1 MIDLFSIE
9 VTIESRF
16 YYYCLF
22 AHIMFFFEHIHTYVY
37 QPSASFYST
46 SLLVLKNGVSGRQLL
61 VDWWNSFDVSQSR
74 KKDYEGVVKIE
85 KKHAIIELKDSP
97 MSVNGFELRLLI
109 FIFYFLFL
117 FLSLNV
123 TFLCLLSRDVVFKYN
138 TQTYIL
144 FLKGWFSMEVN
155 SSQSSASLV
164 AIAVDV
170 WSKESSSCTSSN
182 SVTRLSTDR
191 FSLVVS
197 VNENTLNIL
206 RYSLCSWMSEM
217 DPLDVILI
225 SDLPRHRLGGSA
237 EVYLRISFTFSLSLS
252 LTLTSLIRVL
262 LL

>member
-1 MIDLFSIE
+1 
-9 VTIESRF
+9 
-16 YYYCLF
+16 
-22 AHIMFFFEHIHTYVY
+22 
-37 QPSASFYST
+37 
-46 SLLVLKNGVSGRQLL
+46 
-61 VDWWNSFDVSQSR
+61 
-74 KKDYEGVVKIE
+74 
-85 KKHAIIELKDSP
+85 
-97 MSVNGFELRLLI
+97 
-109 FIFYFLFL
+109 
-117 FLSLNV
+117 
-123 TFLCLLSRDVVFKYN
+123 
-138 TQTYIL
+138 
-144 FLKGWFSMEVN
+144 MEVN

-237 EVYLRISFTFSLSLS
+237 EVYLTISFALFSLSLS
-252 LTLTSLIRVL
+252 LSRAYSYFLSFVSCYFDIFTLLFHQNKHIYIYSNLS
-262 LL
+262 